1 MNKKLIALAAA
12 ATVSSF
18 AFADGMDGAYVG
30 MGMGFSTLTNYNGGT
45 SLPGLGLYAGY
56 DLADWFQFEGS
67 FYSASFSPIGKSYTG
82 NIENSRTGDNVVNAV
97 VANNGSTNTLAL
109 TGKFDWWWV
118 DSFGI
123 YAKIGLG
130 MQYNAYN
137 TTYYPVAGSVIGR
150 NPQASGSNYGFE
162 PAILG
167 GLGLQWNIGKVG
179 LRIEDMYQ
187 VSSNDNQ
194 APGNGLGSF
203 NTYGFLVQYH
213 F

>member
-12 ATVSSF
+12 TVATF

-30 MGMGFSTLTNYNGGT
+30 MGMGFSTLTNASGGVAQ
-45 SLPGLGLYAGY
+45 PGLGLYAGY
-56 DLADWFQFEGS
+56 DVADWLQLEGS
-67 FYSASFSPIGKSYTG
+67 FTSASFNVGKS
-82 NIENSRTGDNVVNAV
+82 RTLVDPQDEISKVYSNPA
-97 VANNGSTNTLAL
+97 SINTLAV

-130 MQYNAYN
+130 MQYNSYGLN
-137 TTYYPVAGSVIGR
+137 SYPVGSPK
-150 NPQASGSNYGFE
+150 NPNATGGTGFE

-187 VSSNDNQ
+187 VSSHDNQ
-194 APGNGLGSF
+194 AMVNGLGST

>member
-12 ATVSSF
+12 TVATF

-30 MGMGFSTLTNYNGGT
+30 MGMGFSTLMNSSGGI
-45 SLPGLGLYAGY
+45 SQPGLALYAGY
-56 DLADWFQFEGS
+56 DVADWMQLEGS
-67 FYSASFSPIGKSYTG
+67 YTSASFSPIGKSIDQFTIDGSTKTGVLTNNG
-82 NIENSRTGDNVVNAV
+82 NI
-97 VANNGSTNTLAL
+97 NTLAV

-130 MQYNAYN
+130 MQYNSYN
-137 TTYYPVAGSVIGR
+137 TTFYPVAGSANGR
-150 NPQASGSNYGFE
+150 NPQAVGSNIGFE

-179 LRIEDMYQ
+179 LRLEDIYQ
-187 VSSNDNQ
+187 VSSHDNQ
-194 APGNGLGSF
+194 APANGLGSN
-203 NTYGFLVQYH
+203 NTFGFLVQYH